1 MEKLTLFDLIGKF
14 GEAAKSGRSFSR
26 PQSRDGGDIPA
37 GEKREKTG
45 GNAGE
50 PGGEIRRKNPGNG
63 ESAERASVF
72 VDPGIPSPPV
82 YRMNGKMTAFC
93 KRHDELSAGISA
105 ANDGKRRKGSK
116 PGAAKPRH
124 AEKKSPSRQAGKGE

>member
-26 PQSRDGGDIPA
+26 PQSGEGCDIPA

-50 PGGEIRRKNPGNG
+50 PGGEVRRKKPGNG
-63 ESAERASVF
+63 ESTERESVF

-93 KRHDELSAGISA
+93 KRHDELSAGIAA
-105 ANDGKRRKGSK
+105 ANDGKGRKRGK
-116 PGAAKPRH
+116 PGAARPRC
-124 AEKKSPSRQAGKGE
+124 AEKKSPSRQAEKGE